1 MEKLDEL
8 RLDKY
13 KNVKAEQMDSKYQA
27 YSGFYGIASGT
38 VFMGFFLGIAFL
50 AMMASALCLK
60 FFLVHQKILRVI
72 KCFVKSVCAVS
83 Y

>member
-50 AMMASALCLK
+50 AMMASRLMFKNSFWCIKRYYAL
-60 FFLVHQKILRVI
+60 
-72 KCFVKSVCAVS
+72 SNAS
-83 Y
+83 